1 MAATGTALRTAD
13 GIDLHVRPWR
23 VPAGTPRRGSL
34 LLVHG
39 IGEHSGRYEDVA
51 EALTALGL
59 EVRSFDLR
67 GHGLSGGARGVV
79 PSATALVDDVAHAFA
94 ALAADVRAGG
104 DAEPPFLLG
113 HSMGGTLA
121 ARAATGGWVQP
132 RGLVLSSP
140 ALAVSVTP
148 VQRAMAAL
156 GRRLMP
162 DRPVPNRLRL
172 EGLSHDTAVV
182 DAYRA
187 DELTHDRITA
197 RLYDS
202 ILAAA
207 DASLAAAPDFR
218 VPTLLLV
225 AGDDLLV
232 DPRGSRRFAAALPEG
247 VGELHV
253 YDALYHELF
262 NERADDRAR
271 VLADLRA
278 WIEARTR

>member
-1 MAATGTALRTAD
+1 MAATGSALRTAD
-13 GIDLHVRPWR
+13 GIDLHVRSWP
-23 VPAGTPRRGSL
+23 VPSGTMRRGSL

-39 IGEHSGRYEDVA
+39 IGEHSGRYEHVA
-51 EALTALGL
+51 EALNALGL

-67 GHGLSGGARGVV
+67 GHGRSSGARGVV
-79 PSATALVDDVAHAFA
+79 PSESALVDDVALAFA
-94 ALAADVRAGG
+94 ALAADARDES

-132 RGLVLSSP
+132 RGLILSSP
-140 ALAVSVTP
+140 ALAVSVSQ

-162 DRPVPNRLRL
+162 DRPVPNGLKLR
-172 EGLSHDTAVV
+172 GLSHDAAVV
-182 DAYRA
+182 DAYEA

-197 RLYDS
+197 RLFDS
-202 ILAAA
+202 IMAAA
-207 DASLAAAPDFR
+207 DASLAAAPGFR
-218 VPTLLLV
+218 LPTLMLV

-232 DPRGSRRFAAALPEG
+232 DPEGSRRFAASLPEG

-253 YDALYHELF
+253 YDELYHELF

-271 VLADLRA
+271 VMSDLRA